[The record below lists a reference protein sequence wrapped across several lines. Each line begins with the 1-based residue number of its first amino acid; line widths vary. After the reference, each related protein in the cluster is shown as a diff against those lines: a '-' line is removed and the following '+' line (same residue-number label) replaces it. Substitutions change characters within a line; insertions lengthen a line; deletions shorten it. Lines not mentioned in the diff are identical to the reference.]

1 VVGMDAETTAASG
14 GSVRACDADDDSGF
28 VAPAVVGRLLLLDPG
43 LPSRVEGTLK
53 LNGEELA
60 GRERKDWELCWPK
73 NEEEDVGGARKDW
86 LESRKEWLLAGRGC
100 GWVPPPPA
108 SALQSLYM
116 RVSVPS

>member
-1 VVGMDAETTAASG
+1 MAARG
-14 GSVRACDADDDSGF
+14 
-28 VAPAVVGRLLLLDPG
+28 
-43 LPSRVEGTLK
+43 
-53 LNGEELA
+53 
-60 GRERKDWELCWPK
+60 RKDCALK
-73 NEEEDVGGARKDW
+73 NEEEADVGGARKDW